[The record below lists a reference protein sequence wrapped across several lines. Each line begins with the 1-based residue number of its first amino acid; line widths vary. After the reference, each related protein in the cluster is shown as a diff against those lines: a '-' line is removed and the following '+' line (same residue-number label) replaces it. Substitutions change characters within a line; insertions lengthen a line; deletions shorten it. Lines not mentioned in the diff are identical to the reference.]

1 MSADNIFTYADG
13 VCHLLCGSLSLVL
26 GWYLLSVCA
35 GGHSWVTW
43 VVKHVS
49 DLGITSIMV
58 LIRISDLITPLLRII
73 GAKIFDGGWM
83 TDKLNRSFM
92 NLLLFVCFLYP
103 HVIRS
108 SKPKHNA
115 SIYNQLII
123 CGCFSKLLFRWFWRK
138 GHIFITDLLNRF
150 FVKGVVFIYFFLFFF
165 VCFAFDPTLK
175 VFQT

>member
-1 MSADNIFTYADG
+1 MCWRSLMSYLGSETCVWPRYNQHNGPHQDLRFDNPSASYYWSKNI
-13 VCHLLCGSLSLVL
+13 
-26 GWYLLSVCA
+26 W
-35 GGHSWVTW
+35 W
-43 VVKHVS
+43 
-49 DLGITSIMV
+49 
-58 LIRISDLITPLLRII
+58 
-73 GAKIFDGGWM
+73 GGWM

-92 NLLLFVCFLYP
+92 NLLLFECFLYP